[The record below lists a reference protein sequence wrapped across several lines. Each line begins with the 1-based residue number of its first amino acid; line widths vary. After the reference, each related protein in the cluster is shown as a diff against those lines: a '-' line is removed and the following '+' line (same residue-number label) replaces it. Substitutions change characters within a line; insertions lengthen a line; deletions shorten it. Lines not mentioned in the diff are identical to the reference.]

1 MKRGTIHLFKFYIDK
16 ITNDHYFEELSKV
29 FLPRDEYEI
38 VMNFRKEDIAVD
50 NVDSFLINDQGSTER
65 DVIVRELYNKLV
77 ELTGHEHLWGTL
89 TGVRPLKPAIK
100 AFELTGDLEKTKE
113 YLKEQYLLSDKKT
126 DMLASILEYQISNV
140 DPVKEDTIGLYI
152 GIPFC
157 PSRCSYCSFTS
168 NIAKVG
174 EVDRYLEALI
184 KEIEYVGRIGLKPE
198 SLYIGGGTPTVLNE
212 KQLELLLS
220 EIKENIDLSSLKEY
234 SFEAGRPD
242 TVTREKL
249 EILKKYGAYRISI
262 NPQTFSEETL
272 AEIGRN
278 HSADEVYKAYEVAKD
293 VGFDSINSDIIA
305 GLPGE
310 SLSDFENTI
319 DRIIELSPENITVHS
334 LAVKKGSKLDQT
346 DPNYYRNNG
355 ELVLEM
361 LDLADKKL
369 KESMYSP
376 YYIYRQKHMAGALEN
391 IGYQRDKTHCL
402 YNIRIMNERQSII
415 ALGAGGVSKIYFPEE
430 DRHERVPNVSNYD
443 IYIAR
448 IDEMID
454 RKKGYLGGN

>member
-1 MKRGTIHLFKFYIDK
+1 M
-16 ITNDHYFEELSKV
+16 
-29 FLPRDEYEI
+29 
-38 VMNFRKEDIAVD
+38 
-50 NVDSFLINDQGSTER
+50 
-65 DVIVRELYNKLV
+65 

-168 NIAKVG
+168 NNAKVG

-242 TVTREKL
+242 TVTREKR
-249 EILKKYGAYRISI
+249 KY
-262 NPQTFSEETL
+262 
-272 AEIGRN
+272 
-278 HSADEVYKAYEVAKD
+278 
-293 VGFDSINSDIIA
+293 
-305 GLPGE
+305 
-310 SLSDFENTI
+310 
-319 DRIIELSPENITVHS
+319 
-334 LAVKKGSKLDQT
+334 
-346 DPNYYRNNG
+346 
-355 ELVLEM
+355 
-361 LDLADKKL
+361 
-369 KESMYSP
+369 
-376 YYIYRQKHMAGALEN
+376 
-391 IGYQRDKTHCL
+391 
-402 YNIRIMNERQSII
+402 
-415 ALGAGGVSKIYFPEE
+415 
-430 DRHERVPNVSNYD
+430 
-443 IYIAR
+443 
-448 IDEMID
+448 
-454 RKKGYLGGN
+454 

>member
-346 DPNYYRNNG
+346 NPNYYRNNG

>member
-1 MKRGTIHLFKFYIDK
+1 MFKFYIDK

-198 SLYIGGGTPTVLNE
+198 SLYIGGGTPTVLNG

-346 DPNYYRNNG
+346 NPNYYRNNG